1 MLKKKVFSLCLQSRI
16 NLFLNLVPL
25 DQSLPNISEFVL
37 HFARKEEIKSIKR
50 SGNRTENQL
59 NKCQAVHFPGPKNKK
74 AFVLCITHA
83 GVNPCILVSNA
94 RDSQRSFSG
103 DKCVD
108 ATRGVS
114 LPCFLLPAGRY
125 QLVSFCPLNC
135 RPRVKLR
142 IEMGTFKGDFTIT
155 FLQACNFRYVTKS
168 YENLSVLKLNLKI
181 HTFS

>member
-1 MLKKKVFSLCLQSRI
+1 MLSKVFSVFLQNRI
-16 NLFLNLVPL
+16 DLFFKFGAFRSVIT
-25 DQSLPNISEFVL
+25 ISEFVF
-37 HFARKEEIKSIKR
+37 HFARKEEIKSTKR
-50 SGNRTENQL
+50 STNRTENFTNVRL
-59 NKCQAVHFPGPKNKK
+59 CTPPALRIRK
-74 AFVLCITHA
+74 AFAQCITHA

-142 IEMGTFKGDFTIT
+142 IEMGAIKGDFTMI
-155 FLQACNFRYVTKS
+155 FL
-168 YENLSVLKLNLKI
+168 
-181 HTFS
+181 

>member
-1 MLKKKVFSLCLQSRI
+1 MCIPRAIRI
-16 NLFLNLVPL
+16 
-25 DQSLPNISEFVL
+25 
-37 HFARKEEIKSIKR
+37 
-50 SGNRTENQL
+50 
-59 NKCQAVHFPGPKNKK
+59 KK
-74 AFVLCITHA
+74 AFALCITHA

-125 QLVSFCPLNC
+125 QLVAFCPLNC

-142 IEMGTFKGDFTIT
+142 IEKGAVNGDFLLIFLALGLGVAVLHSTFKMCTS
-155 FLQACNFRYVTKS
+155 FLTDIHYALLMMSQKESPRNHPWVIPKKVACLV
-168 YENLSVLKLNLKI
+168 
-181 HTFS
+181 